1 MLESISL
8 KERVTLGFA
17 LFMLFVLL
25 GLEHLVTGVGK
36 SVQFVLC
43 LVAYLPISFVT
54 IKQAF
59 ITLFK
64 RLRLNEQFLMMIA
77 TFGAF
82 ALGDYPEALAVMIFY
97 QIGEIFERYAAGK
110 AHSEI
115 KALVKLKPSVVR
127 VITEDGSEQLLKPR
141 KVKIGTLIWVLPGET
156 VAMDGTLLNE
166 SAAIDTSALTGESAP
181 VLYKKGEEVQSGCI
195 NTSNMIE
202 LLVSRDF
209 KDSSIVRL
217 LNLIEDA
224 TANKSRPE
232 ALISRF
238 AVGYT
243 PIVVLV
249 AVILASVPLFSAQAE
264 FHDWFTRALVFLIVS
279 CPCALILS
287 VPLSFFGGL
296 GAMSKIGVVVKGS
309 IHLEN
314 MAKLRMLSFD
324 KTGTITRGVFVVS
337 EINAKNGKERELL
350 ETVYA
355 LEKHSTHPL
364 ARGIVTYAQKQ
375 EVTLREVTD
384 LEEKS
389 GLGVQALLEGIPVA
403 AGRFEFIRETVDS
416 TDTVHQVQSSDTTIY
431 VAKDGQF
438 LGSVSLYDEPKA
450 EALMMFSSL
459 DKLGIKTC
467 LITGDKFAAAK
478 KVADELKISEVM
490 AEQLPENKL
499 ANFAKLKQ
507 SYNIVGFVGDGINDA
522 PVLAASDVG
531 FAMGQFGSAAAVE
544 ASDVVVM
551 NDDLSKIPAALRL
564 ARKTY
569 LLALENL
576 WLSVGVKL
584 LILLLGALGIA
595 NIWLAIFGDVGV
607 LVLAVLNAM
616 RSLRFV
622 KKRDY
627 QDLRVLSEQS

>member
-141 KVKIGTLIWVLPGET
+141 KVKIGTRIRVLPGET

-238 AVGYT
+238 AVWYCG
-243 PIVVLV
+243 
-249 AVILASVPLFSAQAE
+249 AGG
-264 FHDWFTRALVFLIVS
+264 
-279 CPCALILS
+279 CNPCQRT
-287 VPLSFFGGL
+287 SFL
-296 GAMSKIGVVVKGS
+296 GAS
-309 IHLEN
+309 
-314 MAKLRMLSFD
+314 R
-324 KTGTITRGVFVVS
+324 VS
-337 EINAKNGKERELL
+337 
-350 ETVYA
+350 
-355 LEKHSTHPL
+355 
-364 ARGIVTYAQKQ
+364 
-375 EVTLREVTD
+375 
-384 LEEKS
+384 
-389 GLGVQALLEGIPVA
+389 
-403 AGRFEFIRETVDS
+403 
-416 TDTVHQVQSSDTTIY
+416 
-431 VAKDGQF
+431 
-438 LGSVSLYDEPKA
+438 
-450 EALMMFSSL
+450 
-459 DKLGIKTC
+459 
-467 LITGDKFAAAK
+467 
-478 KVADELKISEVM
+478 
-490 AEQLPENKL
+490 
-499 ANFAKLKQ
+499 
-507 SYNIVGFVGDGINDA
+507 
-522 PVLAASDVG
+522 
-531 FAMGQFGSAAAVE
+531 
-544 ASDVVVM
+544 
-551 NDDLSKIPAALRL
+551 
-564 ARKTY
+564 
-569 LLALENL
+569 
-576 WLSVGVKL
+576 
-584 LILLLGALGIA
+584 
-595 NIWLAIFGDVGV
+595 
-607 LVLAVLNAM
+607 
-616 RSLRFV
+616 
-622 KKRDY
+622 
-627 QDLRVLSEQS
+627 